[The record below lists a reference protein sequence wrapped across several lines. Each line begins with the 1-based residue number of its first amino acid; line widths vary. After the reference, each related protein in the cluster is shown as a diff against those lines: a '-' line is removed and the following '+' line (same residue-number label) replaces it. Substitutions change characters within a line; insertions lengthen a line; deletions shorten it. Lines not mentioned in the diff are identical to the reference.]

1 MSNVIKTQIWMD
13 NEIRYFERDDD
24 FYFHAKDVCNALGID
39 NNRNIVTKIKQKY
52 GDLSV
57 QEKYAQNSRNQ
68 MRKSNFIEESIVY
81 CAVIG
86 RSNKPIAVEFQRWMG
101 KVIKT
106 IRKTGSYTAQ
116 SELQKLAIEKRN
128 QDLEIISL
136 ANKMFGNDQRLQA
149 IAQEYLA
156 NMMSNDQK
164 LIGATTR
171 WQTVTEIMDD
181 QYTKPVILKNRIKIG
196 RYVAKKYREKYG
208 EIKTTNKLVNGH
220 NVPVNIYEE
229 KYFEEILLWVAE
241 KLF

>member
-1 MSNVIKTQIWMD
+1 
-13 NEIRYFERDDD
+13 
-24 FYFHAKDVCNALGID
+24 
-39 NNRNIVTKIKQKY
+39 
-52 GDLSV
+52 
-57 QEKYAQNSRNQ
+57 
-68 MRKSNFIEESIVY
+68 
-81 CAVIG
+81 
-86 RSNKPIAVEFQRWMG
+86 
-101 KVIKT
+101 
-106 IRKTGSYTAQ
+106 
-116 SELQKLAIEKRN
+116 
-128 QDLEIISL
+128 
-136 ANKMFGNDQRLQA
+136 MFGNDQRLQA